1 MVMEVILVSPSKP
14 PPAAARMKSIDVFRG
29 ATIVGMILVNGQF
42 SPEFSYRQLAHAAWN
57 GWTFADTI
65 FPSFLFVVG
74 VSLTLSSA
82 SRAARGDDR
91 AHLLAHALRRSLLI
105 FMCGVAIDALRFP
118 SREFPFIALQDHIQ
132 LSGVLQRIAVC
143 YLVAFLIYLW
153 TGLRGVLFGIIGL
166 NLLYLGFLYLYPVPG
181 CGPGSLVVSCNFPGY
196 LDEIVLDGFRWNS
209 PAFDPDGVGAI
220 LPAITSVLFGV
231 PAGRLL
237 LANDKRQQ
245 QILALLGGGIILIA
259 AGELLTN
266 WVPINKQLWTP
277 SFAVFTAGL
286 AATALACT
294 IWLVEGRRWAWWFRP
309 LEIFGLNAIAAYL
322 ISRLAA
328 NVPRVHV
335 MGKSLYTDILA
346 TVASPANASLMFAI
360 VVLLAVYLIVWLMGR
375 RGWYLKF

>member
-1 MVMEVILVSPSKP
+1 MEVILVSPSKP

-29 ATIVGMILVNGQF
+29 ATIVGMIFVNGQF
-42 SPEFSYRQLAHAAWN
+42 SPEFSYRELAHAAWN

-82 SRAARGDDR
+82 SRVARGDDR

-118 SREFPFIALQDHIQ
+118 YREFPFIALQDHIQ

-153 TGLRGVLFGIIGL
+153 SGLRGVLFGIIGL
-166 NLLYLGFLYLYPVPG
+166 NLLYLGLLYLYPVPG

-231 PAGRLL
+231 PAGYLL
-237 LANDKRQQ
+237 LAKVERQQ

-259 AGELLTN
+259 AGELLAN

-286 AATALACT
+286 AATALAST
-294 IWLVEGRRWAWWFRP
+294 IWLVEGRPWACWFRP

-322 ISRLAA
+322 ISRLVA

-346 TVASPANASLMFAI
+346 TVASPANASLLFAI